1 MRLRRR
7 DDDQLGKQ
15 RREICLGFL
24 LIDDAASSK
33 DKFHDLLAQVPPA
46 FEDRAKTFPAC
57 PGGRR
62 SRHLRQL

>member
-15 RREICLGFL
+15 RREICLGFV

-33 DKFHDLLAQVPPA
+33 DNFHDLLAQVPAA
-46 FEDRAKTFPAC
+46 FEDRPNAFPTC
-57 PGGRR
+57 PG
-62 SRHLRQL
+62 